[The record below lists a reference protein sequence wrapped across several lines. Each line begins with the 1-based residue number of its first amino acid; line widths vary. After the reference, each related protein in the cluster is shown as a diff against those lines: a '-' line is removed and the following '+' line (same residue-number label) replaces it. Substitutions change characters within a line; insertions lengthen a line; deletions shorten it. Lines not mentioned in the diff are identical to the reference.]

1 MGILTWFSSGRKVRD
16 LTNKNSLGLV
26 VARFIQL
33 RIESGRK
40 TQLAIET
47 TCCRD
52 VKDLGL
58 SQNQAYPLVN

>member
-1 MGILTWFSSGRKVRD
+1 LNLEENNG
-16 LTNKNSLGLV
+16 
-26 VARFIQL
+26 
-33 RIESGRK
+33 GRK

-58 SQNQAYPLVN
+58 SQNQAYRKIASLGQMMIIHWISGSPT